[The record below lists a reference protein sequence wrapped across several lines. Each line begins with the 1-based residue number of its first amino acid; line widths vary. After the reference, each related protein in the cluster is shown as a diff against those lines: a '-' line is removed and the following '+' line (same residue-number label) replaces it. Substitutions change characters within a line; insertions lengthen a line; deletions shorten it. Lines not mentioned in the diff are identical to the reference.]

1 MPMVRGKA
9 MRHTFAKK
17 SKYNA
22 ERTKRHNRNF
32 DSIVEADYFD
42 KLLMLQKAGEVVM
55 FLWQVPLHLD
65 GGTKLVVDFQVF
77 WKDGSV
83 TFEDVKGMVTDVF
96 KIKKREVE
104 AKYPI
109 EIKIIKRKDI

>member
-1 MPMVRGKA
+1 
-9 MRHTFAKK
+9 MRHKFAKK

-22 ERTKRHNRNF
+22 KRTNRHNRNF

-77 WKDGSV
+77 WEDGRV